1 MSRSRRKSQ
10 FVTDNHGHNFR
21 RKFMKKYSNKSL
33 RSRLKNSDELM
44 QGSEFKKHFE
54 SWDICDYKYFW
65 SKEDAIDT
73 YYRRIHENGKYG
85 GVNRSWFARRYPTLN
100 DWLKYYYKTVVY
112 K

>member
-1 MSRSRRKSQ
+1 MSRSRRRSQ

-21 RKFMKKYSNKSL
+21 RRFMKRYSNKSI
-33 RSRLKNSDELM
+33 RNKLKSSDELM

-65 SKEDAIDT
+65 SIEDAIDT
-73 YYRRIHENGKYG
+73 YYKRIRDDEKYG
-85 GVNRSWFARRYPTLN
+85 GINRNRFLRRYPTLE

>member
-10 FVTDNHGHNFR
+10 FVTDNHGHNLR
-21 RKFMKKYSNKSL
+21 RKFMKRYSNKSL

-44 QGSEFKKHFE
+44 QGAEFKKHFE
-54 SWDICDYKYFW
+54 SCAICDYRYFW

-73 YYRRIHENGKYG
+73 YYRILQEEKKYG
-85 GVNRSWFARRYPTLN
+85 KSWFTRKYHTLD
-100 DWLKYYYKTVVY
+100 DWLSYYYKCVVY